1 MFGVFGALKVYA
13 LSAVVIAGVAGAGYL
28 YYTSTQAKM
37 KLLEQQ
43 VTTAVNANRTLEATI
58 ADLQANAQRQ
68 QQLRNELQT
77 NLAAREE
84 ELGKLRGILL
94 DHDLSELSLRRPG
107 LIERRINDATK
118 NVFDSLESITAN

>member
-1 MFGVFGALKVYA
+1 MFGALKAYA
-13 LSAVVIAGVAGAGYL
+13 IAAVVIAGASGAGYL

-43 VTTAVNANRTLEATI
+43 VTTAVDTNRTLEATI
-58 ADLQANAQRQ
+58 GDLQANAQRQ
-68 QQLRNELQT
+68 QELTNELQT

-84 ELGKLRGILL
+84 ELGRLRGILI
-94 DHDLSELSLRRPG
+94 DHDLTDLSLRRPG

-118 NVFDSLESITAN
+118 DVFDSLESITAN

>member
-1 MFGVFGALKVYA
+1 MFGALRAYA
-13 LSAVVIAGVAGAGYL
+13 IAAVVIAGASGAGYL

-43 VTTAVNANRTLEATI
+43 ATTAVNANRTLEATI
-58 ADLQANAQRQ
+58 GDLQANAQRQ
-68 QQLRNELQT
+68 QELTNELQT

-84 ELGKLRGILL
+84 ELGRLRGILI
-94 DHDLSELSLRRPG
+94 DHDLTDLSLRRPG

-118 NVFDSLESITAN
+118 DVFDSLESITAN